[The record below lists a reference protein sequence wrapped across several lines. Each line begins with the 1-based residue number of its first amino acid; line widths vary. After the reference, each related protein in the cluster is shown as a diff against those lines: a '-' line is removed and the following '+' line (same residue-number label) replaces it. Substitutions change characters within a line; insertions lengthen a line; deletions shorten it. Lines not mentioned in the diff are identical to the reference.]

1 MPDMIGAELD
11 LVAILGEAWGVGHD
25 TGVAEEDVKARGV
38 GGELLGG
45 FGD

>member
-1 MPDMIGAELD
+1 MAEVVGAELD
-11 LVAILGEAWGVGHD
+11 LVAVAGKGWGVGHD
-25 TGVAEEDVKARGV
+25 AGVAEEDIKAGGV

>member
-1 MPDMIGAELD
+1 MADVVGAELD
-11 LVAILGEAWGVGHD
+11 LVAVGGEGWRVGHD
-25 TGVAEEDVKARGV
+25 AGVAEEDIKAGGL